1 METWMER
8 GVDTMFLC
16 FIKSEVLF
24 MGITCLTCFTTY
36 IGRDEG

>member
-1 METWMER
+1 MER

-24 MGITCLTCFTTY
+24 MGITCLRFTTY
-36 IGRDEG
+36 VGRDAG